1 MRLRR
6 ALVAALLAGCTS
18 SAQPPSD
25 ATADTPSTDA
35 SYDAPATDRSDA
47 NDRLTPR
54 FEAWETGAPSPRC
67 NSSGWC
73 WEAPSPAGGEI
84 VSISSSEPDDG
95 WALTAD
101 GMLLHAWGGRLDAM
115 RVHPF
120 DLTLGR
126 GRVWSG
132 GASEVWV
139 SIGGSLVRWDG
150 HAFTRARFYEGF
162 NEPDLVWG
170 SSPRD
175 IWVGGP
181 QGDIVHFDGSGWS
194 RRALTVGVNLEELTG
209 LGQEPWSLDG
219 EGLVSRWRDGRWREV
234 GVLPSSARG
243 LWVSGPEDAWA
254 CDDGA
259 VFHWNGAMWRREV
272 VDRVPTSQRCVV
284 WSDGENTWFSD
295 GLGVRRRGA
304 DGAWSVESDTLL
316 VTAAGGA
323 PGDVWAGRSDGVIQ
337 RLMAGSWVGVTRT
350 RPRFDVT
357 RIAGDDAA
365 TLRAITVAT
374 VMGFDGVAWFEAIA
388 PTRYYELHGVWPQG
402 ATDTWLAGLVRTGAR
417 DSGRA
422 SRWNRV
428 DGERDVLD
436 APTPLRAITARA
448 SDDVW
453 AVGDGGAAWRFD
465 GAAWARV
472 ETGVTADLRDV
483 WSLSRDDAWAVGSN
497 AALHW
502 DGAAWRRVALPSV
515 IDVTRVNGRG
525 ARDVWMV
532 GRSESP
538 ARAWALHWDGVAIRV
553 DTAGLP
559 AGYDARGVW
568 AGADAVW
575 LAGSS
580 VLRRDDR
587 VWNAESI
594 GVDASMRAVWGTRD
608 GAVRV
613 GGSTT
618 TVMVRSA
625 R

>member
-1 MRLRR
+1 MRLRS
-6 ALVAALLAGCTS
+6 ALVALLAGCTS
-18 SAQPPSD
+18 AAPPPSD
-25 ATADTPSTDA
+25 ATAEAPQLDA
-35 SYDAPATDRSDA
+35 SHDAPAADRSDA
-47 NDRLTPR
+47 NDLLTPR
-54 FEAWETGAPSPRC
+54 FEAWETGAASPLC
-67 NSSGWC
+67 NGAGWC
-73 WEAPSPAGGEI
+73 WESPSPAGGEV
-84 VSISSSEPDDG
+84 VSISSGEADDG

-101 GMLLHAWGGRLDAM
+101 GMLLHASSGRLEAM

-139 SIGGSLVRWDG
+139 SIGASLVRWNG
-150 HAFTRARFYEGF
+150 RVFERARFYDGF
-162 NEPDLVWG
+162 NEPDLAWG
-170 SSPRD
+170 SSSRD
-175 IWVGGP
+175 LWVGGP
-181 QGDIVHFDGSGWS
+181 QGDVLHFDGERWT
-194 RRALTVGVNLEELTG
+194 RRALTVGVDLVELTG
-209 LGQEPWSLDG
+209 FGEEPWSLDG
-219 EGLVSRWRDGRWREV
+219 DGLVSRWRDGRWREV
-234 GVLPSSARG
+234 AMLPPSARG
-243 LWVSGPEDAWA
+243 LWVSGPDDAWA

-259 VFHWNGAMWRREV
+259 VFHWEGVAWRREV
-272 VDRVPTSQRCVV
+272 IDRTPTSRRCVV
-284 WSDGENTWFSD
+284 WSDGEDTWFSD
-295 GLGVRRRGA
+295 GLGVRRRDA

-323 PGDVWAGRSDGVIQ
+323 PRDVWVGRSDGVVQ

-357 RIAGDDAA
+357 RLVGDDTA
-365 TLRAITVAT
+365 TMRAITVAT
-374 VMGFDGVAWFEAIA
+374 VMGFDGVGWFEAPA
-388 PTRYYELHGVWPQG
+388 PTRFYELHGVWPQG
-402 ATDTWLAGLVRTGAR
+402 ASDTWLAGLARVGAR
-417 DSGRA
+417 EVGRA

-436 APTPLRAITARA
+436 APSPLRAIAARA

-472 ETGVTADLRDV
+472 ETGVTSDLRDV
-483 WSLSRDDAWAVGSN
+483 WSLSRDDAWAVGDD
-497 AALHW
+497 AALRW
-502 DGAAWRRVALPSV
+502 DGAAWRRVALPV
-515 IDVTRVNGRG
+515 VVDVSRVHGRG
-525 ARDVWMV
+525 ASDVWMI
-532 GRSESP
+532 GRSEAPS
-538 ARAWALHWDGVAIRV
+538 RSWALRWDGVAIRV

-587 VWNAESI
+587 VWSAESL
-594 GVDASMRAVWGTRD
+594 GVDASMRAAWGTRD

-613 GGSTT
+613 GGSAA
-618 TVMVRSA
+618 TVLVRRA